1 MIRYLAEVSG
11 EVCDDVGAD
20 LVECNREDDHMH
32 LLAGYPPKV
41 AVSSLVNSLK
51 RRLGQETAPEAQRAD
66 APGAPMGASLP
77 RRIMPQSTARH
88 HHAVSKEPARTWPAR
103 PQS

>member
-51 RRLGQETAPEAQRAD
+51 GVSVRKLRQRHSVRTHLERLWAPPYLAASCRRAPPDTITQ
-66 APGAPMGASLP
+66 
-77 RRIMPQSTARH
+77 
-88 HHAVSKEPARTWPAR
+88 
-103 PQS
+103 